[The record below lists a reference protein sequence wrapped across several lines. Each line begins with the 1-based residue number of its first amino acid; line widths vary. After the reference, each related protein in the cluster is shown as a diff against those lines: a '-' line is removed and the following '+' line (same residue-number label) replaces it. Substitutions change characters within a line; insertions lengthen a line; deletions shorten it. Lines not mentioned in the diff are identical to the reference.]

1 VEVLSLPEIYLDN
14 SATTPLYP
22 EVLALMNQVQEHCFG
37 NPSAMHEKGI
47 EAEKMI
53 TAARRQVAHLLGV
66 SDREVIFTSGGTE
79 ANNLAICGAARH
91 NRKRGN
97 HLITSVIEHPSV
109 LNCFRYL
116 EREGFEVTYL
126 PVDHSGMINLEQL
139 EHEITPATTLVSIMH
154 VNNEIGTVLPLAKIG
169 PVIKAKNRHT
179 LFHTDAVQSFTK
191 LPLDPRSWK
200 ADLLS
205 CSSHKIHGPKGAGC
219 LWINKGKQIDP
230 LLHGGGQE
238 TGLRSGTENTAA
250 IAGFGLAAELSGKAK
265 GDQAAY
271 LIVLKKAFMKEIE
284 HQGNA
289 FSINGPDLQSAAPQ
303 IINLAFPGL
312 KAEMLLHSLEEKNIY
327 VSAGSA
333 CHSRHPEPSHVLKA
347 IGLQN
352 NLLDGSLRFSFS
364 VLNSVDEVIVAARET
379 AAAVKRIK
387 ALIN

>member
-1 VEVLSLPEIYLDN
+1 MREIYLDN

-22 EVLALMNQVQEHCFG
+22 EVLALMNRVQEHYFG

-47 EAEKMI
+47 AAEKVI
-53 TAARRQVAHLLGV
+53 TAARRQVANLIGV

-79 ANNLAICGAARH
+79 ANNLAICGAARR

-97 HLITSVIEHPSV
+97 HLITSAIEHPSV
-109 LNCFRYL
+109 LNCFRHL
-116 EREGFEVTYL
+116 EREGFKVTYL
-126 PVDHSGMINLEQL
+126 PVDRSGMIKIETLEL
-139 EHEITPATTLVSIMH
+139 EITPETTLVSLIH
-154 VNNEIGTVLPLAKIG
+154 VNNEIGTVLPLVKIG

-191 LPLDPRSWK
+191 LPLDPLSWK

-219 LWINKGKQIDP
+219 LWIKKGTQLDP

-238 TGLRSGTENTAA
+238 MGLRSGTENTSA
-250 IAGFGLAAELSGKAK
+250 IAGFGLAAELSVKVK

-271 LIVLKKAFMKEIE
+271 LMALKNAFMKEIE
-284 HQGNA
+284 QQGTA
-289 FSINGPDLQSAAPQ
+289 FSINGPDPESAAPQ

-312 KAEMLLHSLEEKNIY
+312 KAEMLLHSLEEKEIY

-352 NLLDGSLRFSFS
+352 NLLAGSLRFSFS
-364 VLNSVDEVIVAARET
+364 VLNSLEEVTAAARET
-379 AAAVKRIK
+379 AATVKRLK
-387 ALIN
+387 ALIS